1 MKEKENHYI
10 GDGNE
15 TVEEEITAHYKNNIM
30 GYAFSLFFHIFAK
43 KYKYIMKNYINIKE
57 E

>member
-30 GYAFSLFFHIFAK
+30 GYAFSFFSHIRK
-43 KYKYIMKNYINIKE
+43 KI
-57 E
+57 

>member
-1 MKEKENHYI
+1 MKEKENRYI

-30 GYAFSLFFHIFAK
+30 SYAFSLFFT
-43 KYKYIMKNYINIKE
+43 YSQKNIGI
-57 E
+57 

>member
-30 GYAFSLFFHIFAK
+30 GYAFSFFSYIRK
-43 KYKYIMKNYINIKE
+43 KI
-57 E
+57 

>member
-15 TVEEEITAHYKNNIM
+15 TVAEEILAHYKNNIM